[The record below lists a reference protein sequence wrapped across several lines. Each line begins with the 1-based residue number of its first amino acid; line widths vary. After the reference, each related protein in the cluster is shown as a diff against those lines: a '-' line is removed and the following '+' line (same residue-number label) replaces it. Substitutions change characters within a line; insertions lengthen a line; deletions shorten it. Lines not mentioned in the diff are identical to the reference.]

1 MSDKEKRRQ
10 IYLCIYPIYPMIVSY
25 KVTKVDLAR
34 VDPRINRVDDSMQAV
49 VWLEEVGKE
58 DVSTVGGKGASLG
71 EMINLGIPVPGGFAV
86 TAQAFRDF
94 LNRSGIAQDLFDALK
109 IDVNDQSQL
118 IRAEEVAKRLIMDAN
133 VPDNLEQAIKSRY
146 QELCEREGEEVF
158 VAVRSSA
165 TAEDLPDAS
174 FAGQQE
180 TYLNMRGAEE
190 VFDAVKRCW
199 ASLYG
204 ARAIFY
210 RVEQGFEHEKV
221 NLSAIVQKMVDSEK
235 SGVMFSSQPST
246 GEASVVIEA
255 AWGLGETVVSGSV
268 SPDNYV
274 VDRGDMKI
282 VSQFIATKEIMTIR
296 DPKTNHTVTVP
307 VPPEK
312 KQAEVLTQNE
322 ILELAK
328 YGEVLEKH
336 YGIPQDIEWGV
347 EKAKI
352 YILQSR
358 PITTIQGKKQE
369 SQAETTG
376 KVLVTGQ
383 GASPGV
389 ATGVVRIIESSKNLD
404 KIKRGDIMVT
414 KMTMP
419 DMVPGMR
426 RAGAIIT
433 DEGGMACHAA
443 IVSRE
448 LGCPAVVGTKKAT
461 QVLKEGEEV
470 TVDGRKGIVYEGRV
484 ALAKPAKPAAT
495 AASAISKPIT
505 ATEIKVNISEPDRA
519 QVAAATLADGVGLL
533 RIEHM
538 ILGLGKT
545 PNWYIKNNRGD
556 QYIDELVN
564 GIRTVADAFYPRPVW
579 VRTLDAPT
587 DEFRSMEGGENEP
600 LEHNPMLGWR
610 GIRRDLQETDH
621 FRLQVA
627 AFKKLHETGASNV
640 GIMLPM
646 VQHVSELRKAKAIMR
661 DVGLDLEKI
670 DVGIMV
676 ETPGA
681 ALTIEDFI
689 EEGLDFISFGTNDLT
704 QYTLAVDRNNENVA
718 DLYSEMH
725 PAVIKQIE
733 YVVEKCNQAG
743 VESSICGQA
752 GSYPEMARRLVEI
765 GISSISA
772 NIDAVATVRET
783 VARAEKIIMLKALR
797 GER

>member
-1 MSDKEKRRQ
+1 MD
-10 IYLCIYPIYPMIVSY
+10 
-25 KVTKVDLAR
+25 
-34 VDPRINRVDDSMQAV
+34 AV
-49 VWLEEVGKE
+49 VWLEDVGKE
-58 DVSTVGGKGASLG
+58 DLSIVGGKGASLG
-71 EMINLGIPVPGGFAV
+71 EMINIGVPVPGGFAV

-94 LNRSGIAQDLFDALK
+94 LNRAGIAERLFEALK
-109 IDVNDQSQL
+109 VDVNDQGQL
-118 IRAEEVAKRLIMDAN
+118 LKAEENAKRLIMEAK
-133 VPDNLEQAIKSRY
+133 VPEDIEQAIRSRY
-146 QELCEREGEEVF
+146 EELCRREGKEVF

-180 TYLNMRGAEE
+180 TYLNMRGA
-190 VFDAVKRCW
+190 DAVFEAVRKCW

-246 GEASVVIEA
+246 GEPLVVIEA
-255 AWGLGETVVSGSV
+255 AWGLGESVVSGSV

-274 VDRGDMKI
+274 VDRTNKTI
-282 VSQFIATKEIMTIR
+282 VSRFIAAKEIMIIR
-296 DPKTNHTVTVP
+296 DPKTQKTVTIK

-312 KQAEVLTQNE
+312 REAVVLTDTE
-322 ILELAK
+322 IIELAR
-328 YGEVLEKH
+328 YGEILEKH

-347 EKAKI
+347 ERNKI

-358 PITTIQGKKQE
+358 PITTIKSKAEKAEGA
-369 SQAETTG
+369 QAGSG
-376 KVLVTGQ
+376 KVLLNGL

-389 ATGVVRIIESSKNLD
+389 ATGAVRLVSSGKDLD
-404 KIKRGDIMVT
+404 KVKQGDIMVT
-414 KMTMP
+414 VMTMP

-426 RAGAIIT
+426 RAGAIVT

-461 QVLKEGEEV
+461 KVLKDGMTV
-470 TVDGRKGIVYEGRV
+470 TVDGSKGIVYEGRV
-484 ALAKPAKPAAT
+484 GAPTEAKPVAAAAAT
-495 AASAISKPIT
+495 VVSKPIT
-505 ATEIKVNISEPDRA
+505 ATEIKVNISEPSRA
-519 QVAAATLADGVGLL
+519 QAAAATLADGVGLL

-545 PNWYIKNNRGD
+545 PNYYIKNNKTD
-556 QYIDELVN
+556 EYIDELVN
-564 GIRTVADAFYPRPVW
+564 GIKTVADAFFPRPVW

-587 DEFRSMEGGENEP
+587 DEFRAMEGGEGEP
-600 LEHNPMLGWR
+600 HEHNPMLGWR
-610 GIRRDLQETDH
+610 GIRRDLTETEH
-621 FRLQVA
+621 LRLEIR
-627 AFKKLHETGASNV
+627 AFKKLHEMGLTNV

-646 VQHVSELRKAKAIMR
+646 VQHVRELKAAKAIMR
-661 DVGLDLEKI
+661 EEGLNLEKI
-670 DVGIMV
+670 ELGIMV

-689 EEGLDFISFGTNDLT
+689 EEGLNFVSFGTNDLT

-718 DLYSEMH
+718 GLYSELH
-725 PAVIKQIE
+725 PAILKLIE
-733 YVVEKCNQAG
+733 YVIEQCNEAG
-743 VESSICGQA
+743 VKTSICGQA
-752 GSYPEMARRLVEI
+752 GSYPEMAKRLVQI
-765 GISSISA
+765 GITSISA

-783 VARAEKIIMLKALR
+783 VARAEKIIMLKGLR
-797 GER
+797 ERVD

>member
-1 MSDKEKRRQ
+1 MD
-10 IYLCIYPIYPMIVSY
+10 
-25 KVTKVDLAR
+25 
-34 VDPRINRVDDSMQAV
+34 AV
-49 VWLEEVGKE
+49 VWLEEVGK
-58 DVSTVGGKGASLG
+58 DDLSIVGGKGASLG
-71 EMINLGIPVPGGFAV
+71 EMINIGVPVPGGFAV

-94 LNRSGIAQDLFDALK
+94 INRAGIAQKLFEVLNV
-109 IDVNDQSQL
+109 DVNQESEL
-118 IRAEEVAKRLIMDAN
+118 HKAEKAAKKLIMDAK
-133 VPDNLEQAIKSRY
+133 VPEDIEQAIKSRY
-146 QELCEREGEEVF
+146 EELCKREGKQVF

-180 TYLNMRGAEE
+180 TYLNVRGAED
-190 VFDAVKRCW
+190 VFNAVRKCW

-210 RVEQGFEHEKV
+210 RVEQGFEHDKV

-246 GEASVVIEA
+246 GEPLVVIEG
-255 AWGLGETVVSGSV
+255 AWGLGEAVVSGSV

-274 VDRGDMKI
+274 VDRKTKSI
-282 VSQFIATKEIMTIR
+282 VSKYIATKEIMIIK
-296 DPKTNHTVTVP
+296 DPKTLKTVTVK
-307 VPPEK
+307 VPAK
-312 KQAEVLTQNE
+312 KKEAAVLKDSE
-322 ILELAK
+322 AVELAE
-328 YGEVLEKH
+328 YAEMLEKH

-347 EKAKI
+347 EKNKI

-358 PITTIQGKKQE
+358 PITTINNAKKSAAQVE
-369 SQAETTG
+369 GSG
-376 KVLVTGQ
+376 KVLLSGL
-383 GASPGV
+383 GAAPGM
-389 ATGVVRIIESSKNLD
+389 ATGIVRIINSGRDLD
-404 KIKRGDIMVT
+404 KVSQGDIMVT

-419 DMVPGMR
+419 DMVPGMK
-426 RAGAIIT
+426 RAGAIVT

-461 QVLKEGEEV
+461 SILKDGMEI
-470 TVDGRKGIVYEGRV
+470 TVDGGKGLVYEGRIAV
-484 ALAKPAKPAAT
+484 ADAPKPAA
-495 AASAISKPIT
+495 AASSVVVSKPIT

-519 QVAAATLADGVGLL
+519 GAAAATLADGVGLL

-545 PNWYIKNNRGD
+545 PNWYIKNGKTEE
-556 QYIDELVN
+556 YIDELGK
-564 GIRTVADAFYPRPVW
+564 GIKTVADAFYPKPVW

-587 DEFRSMEGGENEP
+587 DEFRAMEGGEGEP
-600 LEHNPMLGWR
+600 HEHNPMLGWR
-610 GIRRDLQETDH
+610 GIRRDLTETEH
-621 FRLQVA
+621 FRLEVR
-627 AFKKLHETGASNV
+627 AFKKLHEIGLSNV

-646 VQHVSELRKAKAIMR
+646 VQHVSEFQKAKAIM
-661 DVGLDLEKI
+661 VEEGLDLERI

-689 EEGLDFISFGTNDLT
+689 EDGIDFVSFGTNDLT

-718 DLYSEMH
+718 GLYTELH
-725 PAVIKQIE
+725 PAILKLIE
-733 YVVEKCNQAG
+733 FVVERCNEAG
-743 VESSICGQA
+743 VKTSICGQA
-752 GSYPEMARRLVEI
+752 GSYPEMAKRLVEI
-765 GISSISA
+765 GITSISA

-783 VARAEKIIMLKALR
+783 VARSEKILMLRALR
-797 GER
+797 NRD